1 MGDTWLTSLDAESTL
16 RALRRATVFDA
27 RWMQSYAG
35 RMVAA
40 AGKAGDMT
48 QAAVWQRIADAA
60 STRLEQ
66 LSMVTLVGDES
77 EVRA

>member
-1 MGDTWLTSLDAESTL
+1 MDDTWLVRLDAESTL

-27 RWMQSYAG
+27 RWMQGYAG

-48 QAAVWQRIADAA
+48 QVAVWQRIADAA
-60 STRLEQ
+60 SARLEQ
-66 LSMVTLVGDES
+66 LMQVHIVEG
-77 EVRA
+77 A